1 MLHGGQKKKK
11 KNAHSTNFIKH
22 YPLLPSECILFLWLC
37 LYLAQG
43 LADNWYPDSRWLNW
57 THAICSIF
65 HHHCYCLLFPSS
77 FKLPVISF
85 DANQWSFLCVHLSWP
100 LSWPL
105 LNLCL
110 VLTHPM
116 CSQKA
121 VLSTQ
126 HREQFHPQFLG
137 KQLQNSAWNLN
148 HWDIYTYKPAFFFKI
163 QMHPR
168 WLRRV
173 KIHTSLLII
182 LIYLFFSYSLPV
194 SCTWRNEGILVWT
207 SLEGWKGH
215 LEGEGIISSRPKSRL
230 RIRKVNLIFKVIQ
243 LSTLP
248 VHIYTRFP
256 FQPPI
261 RTPGFSPLM
270 ASKGRG
276 SFQWKEI

>member
-1 MLHGGQKKKK
+1 M
-11 KNAHSTNFIKH
+11 
-22 YPLLPSECILFLWLC
+22 
-37 LYLAQG
+37 
-43 LADNWYPDSRWLNW
+43 
-57 THAICSIF
+57 
-65 HHHCYCLLFPSS
+65 
-77 FKLPVISF
+77 ISF
-85 DANQWSFLCVHLSWP
+85 DANQWTFLCLHLSR
-100 LSWPL
+100 PL

-121 VLSTQ
+121 VLSTR
-126 HREQFHPQFLG
+126 HWEQFHPQLPG
-137 KQLQNSAWNLN
+137 KQLQDSAWNLN
-148 HWDIYTYKPAFFFKI
+148 DWDIYTYKPAFSFKI

-168 WLRRV
+168 WLRRA

-182 LIYLFFSYSLPV
+182 LIYLFFCYSLPM
-194 SCTWRNEGILVWT
+194 SCTSRNEGVLVWT

-215 LEGEGIISSRPKSRL
+215 LEDEGIISSRLKSRS
-230 RIRKVNLIFKVIQ
+230 RTRKVSLIFKLVQ

-248 VHIYTRFP
+248 VHIYTRLP

-261 RTPGFSPLM
+261 HTPGFSPLM